1 MGAGQEVLGQ
11 PALWGALASHLEL
24 KWYRPGV
31 LQAALNLCHIGKMAG
46 AVVSADQGCP
56 GVHYTGA
63 TLVGCLGLVWAVGLG
78 LTEVV
83 GLLVC
88 PDSAPVH
95 SGRWRRKNVTQSLQP
110 GENFNS
116 SSAIWQNSRAG
127 SFIF

>member
-1 MGAGQEVLGQ
+1 MRAG
-11 PALWGALASHLEL
+11 GALASHVEPKWCEL
-24 KWYRPGV
+24 GVFWGV
-31 LQAALNLCHIGKMAG
+31 LQLYHLGEMAG
-46 AVVSADQGCP
+46 AIVSAQQGW
-56 GVHYTGA
+56 TGA
-63 TLVGCLGLVWAVGLG
+63 LQAGGHLGGTAGAGVGLG
-78 LTEVV
+78 FTEVV